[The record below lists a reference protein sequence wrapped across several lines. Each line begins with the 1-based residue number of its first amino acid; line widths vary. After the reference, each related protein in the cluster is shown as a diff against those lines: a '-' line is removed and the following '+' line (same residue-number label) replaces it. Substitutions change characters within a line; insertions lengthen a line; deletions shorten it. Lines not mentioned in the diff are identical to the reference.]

1 MQARSNNVAIGQAN
15 PFETV
20 ANSGLIHRFTIPD
33 RCAGTVIGRNQETI
47 KGIAH
52 KSNTKIFVAS
62 RNRLDAEGERQ
73 VEVIGSTV
81 EQKIAESLIKEMIE
95 GGG

>member
-20 ANSGLIHRFTIPD
+20 ANSSLIHRFTIPD
-33 RCAGTVIGRNQETI
+33 RVVGMVIGRNQETI
-47 KGIAH
+47 NGIAH

-62 RNRLDAEGERQ
+62 RNRHD
-73 VEVIGSTV
+73 
-81 EQKIAESLIKEMIE
+81 
-95 GGG
+95 